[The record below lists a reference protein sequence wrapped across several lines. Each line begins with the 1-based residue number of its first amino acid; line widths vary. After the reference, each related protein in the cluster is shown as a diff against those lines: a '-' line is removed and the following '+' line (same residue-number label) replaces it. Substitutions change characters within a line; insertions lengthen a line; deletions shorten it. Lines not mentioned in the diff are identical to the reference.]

1 MGKTTVDPLAQAI
14 KIAATVHESQTDK
27 AGAAYILHPLRMMQR
42 AHTGDEQ
49 IVAVLHD
56 VVEDSDWTLEKL
68 RKAGFSPAIVEAVGL
83 LSRSDDETYEAFV
96 ERIAGA
102 KGKAG
107 DTARRVKLLD
117 LEDNMNV
124 SRLADLSDKNVEQLK
139 RYQKAHKRLSDVL
152 AASPAI

>member
-1 MGKTTVDPLAQAI
+1 MSKTTVDPLAQAI
-14 KIAATVHESQTDK
+14 KIAATVHETQTDK

-42 AHTGDEQ
+42 AQIGDEQ

-68 RKAGFSPAIVEAVGL
+68 RKAGFSPAIVDAVGL
-83 LSRSDDETYEAFV
+83 LTRAGNETYEEFV
-96 ERIAGA
+96 ERIATA

-124 SRLADLSDKNVEQLK
+124 SRLADLTDKNIERLK
-139 RYQKAHKRLSDVL
+139 RYQKAHQRLSEVL
-152 AASPAI
+152 AVSPAI